1 MNAINDK
8 LAFPEISSNKDK
20 FVRYNIIL
28 NKVKNKIPNKY
39 ILKIYRT
46 ENGIL
51 VRNFF
56 IPLYYTV
63 SAGFKKHRNN
73 KSKLTIPSSNIFQR

>member
-1 MNAINDK
+1 MNAINDR

-20 FVRYNIIL
+20 FVRNNIIL

-51 VRNFF
+51 FRNLF
-56 IPLYYTV
+56 ISL
-63 SAGFKKHRNN
+63 F
-73 KSKLTIPSSNIFQR
+73 